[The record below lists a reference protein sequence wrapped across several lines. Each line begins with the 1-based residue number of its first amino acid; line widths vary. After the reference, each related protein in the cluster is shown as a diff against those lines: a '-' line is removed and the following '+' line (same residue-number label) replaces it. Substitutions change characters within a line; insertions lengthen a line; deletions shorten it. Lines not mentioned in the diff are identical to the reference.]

1 MKHQSKRKSGKSE
14 KLNLIIDSRENK
26 NVSHEMIR
34 LDSSNQLE
42 YLSNFLMN
50 YLDNKNKV
58 KDLISLSN
66 IDFCEFANGGI
77 LFIFMAILHK
87 KKSHNWKPEDYFIL

>member
-1 MKHQSKRKSGKSE
+1 
-14 KLNLIIDSRENK
+14 
-26 NVSHEMIR
+26 MIR

-58 KDLISLSN
+58 KDLISLFKDDITFAKHGKETFSSFRVEDSLSN